1 MKKIIL
7 LIITSTLFYSCSV
20 INDDNISSFN
30 FLPSESELILNI
42 NDLNNTKEILS
53 KNKNLGNISSSK
65 NKILNQLN
73 SLSNK
78 NSNSTGLLS
87 LTSFGKNQIAYTY
100 IRKTNQEDS
109 IFKSDIIK
117 GKYQKNTIFIDT
129 TDSKEV
135 YKIILENYIISSTQ
149 DIVLENIIRDYNVT
163 NLKIDSDF
171 LKIKKGI
178 DTNDPFNIFIIS
190 KNSNIL
196 LNTLSNVSFFPDLNN
211 SWINYDFKYSLEEVK
226 MTGATRINDSVNSK
240 ISILKNIPPSEI
252 RNDKIIPNSFSSF
265 FSLTISDSE
274 RFIFNFKNYLKG
286 NDFSSENMNFD
297 SLNLINE
304 ISFVEDQE
312 KFLIL
317 GITNTD
323 QVEEYFELSKIEN
336 LKNVK
341 KINLDKDLETLI
353 KSFDQEISP
362 IYATLIDNS
371 LVITQSISQIK
382 KIINSERVD
391 DNLSSNSKYLNFKNL
406 KSKKNSFLWVANNSS
421 DKLNQNNSIKADSK
435 VYPFIGFSGVINQ
448 NIALLDFDYAKTN
461 QTKETKDVYTEFFLT
476 FDNELITDPIW
487 LKNHINNQYDFTFQD
502 SENYLY
508 YYSNKGNQYWKKK
521 IPKKI
526 IGDIKQI
533 DTYKNGRL
541 QINFRTD
548 DKFYVLDRNGNE
560 VRELSFKIDSGE
572 IINPISIFDYEK
584 NRNYRFLVTND
595 NIIKMFD
602 SKGKRVS
609 GFKPNIFESSIIKSP
624 VHIRIDG
631 KDFITVQLENGDL
644 KILDRRG
651 KDRIKID
658 EKIQFSKNSIFSYMK
673 TFTTTD
679 NQGNLIQIGLDG
691 KLSKKNLNL
700 SSDNLIDIK
709 NDNLVFI
716 SENSLSIKGIN
727 VKLPFG
733 RYSKPKIFNELGTML
748 VGITDISE
756 NNIYLYKD
764 NGELLNGFPLKG
776 NSIIDIKDSDKDGKI
791 EVLTRLD
798 KYSIVSYE
806 IN

>member
-1 MKKIIL
+1 
-7 LIITSTLFYSCSV
+7 
-20 INDDNISSFN
+20 
-30 FLPSESELILNI
+30 
-42 NDLNNTKEILS
+42 
-53 KNKNLGNISSSK
+53 
-65 NKILNQLN
+65 
-73 SLSNK
+73 
-78 NSNSTGLLS
+78 
-87 LTSFGKNQIAYTY
+87 
-100 IRKTNQEDS
+100 
-109 IFKSDIIK
+109 
-117 GKYQKNTIFIDT
+117 
-129 TDSKEV
+129 
-135 YKIILENYIISSTQ
+135 
-149 DIVLENIIRDYNVT
+149 
-163 NLKIDSDF
+163 
-171 LKIKKGI
+171 
-178 DTNDPFNIFIIS
+178 
-190 KNSNIL
+190 
-196 LNTLSNVSFFPDLNN
+196 
-211 SWINYDFKYSLEEVK
+211 
-226 MTGATRINDSVNSK
+226 
-240 ISILKNIPPSEI
+240 
-252 RNDKIIPNSFSSF
+252 
-265 FSLTISDSE
+265 
-274 RFIFNFKNYLKG
+274 
-286 NDFSSENMNFD
+286 
-297 SLNLINE
+297 
-304 ISFVEDQE
+304 
-312 KFLIL
+312 
-317 GITNTD
+317 
-323 QVEEYFELSKIEN
+323 
-336 LKNVK
+336 
-341 KINLDKDLETLI
+341 
-353 KSFDQEISP
+353 
-362 IYATLIDNS
+362 
-371 LVITQSISQIK
+371 ITQSISQIK

-651 KDRIKID
+651 RDRIKID